1 MESRMEPPASPPAP
15 RPWVAGLFA
24 MVCPGLGHL
33 YCGRVGLAWAL
44 CLFPS
49 AVASLP
55 LIIALAV
62 DGPVEAALLGGT
74 VASVVVT
81 LLQLAWAVRLAQRT
95 SGWTARGASVL
106 LGFAVLVTLGSQGL
120 GRLTKALVAELDEI
134 PSSGMVPTLLVG
146 DQVLVAKLGARNR
159 ELRRGD
165 IAVFRAPSSPE
176 TVYAKRV
183 VAVGGD
189 EVAIR
194 GGEVWVA
201 GKPLPRTPLGRRVFH
216 ERSEGIWIPHELEV
230 FEEEAGGRRYL
241 VGQGHGPLTD
251 AAPVQVPEGHL
262 FVLGDNRDNSVDSRN
277 FGTVPV
283 ANVVGRAHG
292 VVYSRGLT
300 GVHVERLGLRL

>member
-1 MESRMEPPASPPAP
+1 MEIRMDTPASPPAP

-44 CLFPS
+44 CLLPPV
-49 AVASLP
+49 VASLP
-55 LIIALAV
+55 LVIALLA
-62 DGPVEAALLGGT
+62 DGPAEAALLGGT

-81 LLQLAWAVRLAQRT
+81 LLQLVWAVRLARRT
-95 SGWTARGASVL
+95 TDWKARGASVL
-106 LGFAVLVTLGSQGL
+106 LGFAVLVTLASQGV

-134 PSSGMVPTLLVG
+134 PSSGMVPSLLVG
-146 DQVLVAKLGARNR
+146 DQVLVAKLGVRNR

-165 IAVFRAPSSPE
+165 IAVFRAPGAPE

-183 VAVGGD
+183 VAVGG
-189 EVAIR
+189 EQVEFR
-194 GGEVWVA
+194 QGELWVDGRA
-201 GKPLPRTPLGRRVFH
+201 VPRTLLGKRVFH

-230 FEEEAGGRRYL
+230 FEEEVGGRRYL
-241 VGQGHGPLTD
+241 IGQGAGPRTD
-251 AAPVQVPEGHL
+251 AAPVRVPEGHL
-262 FVLGDNRDNSVDSRN
+262 FVLGDNRGNSLDSRH
-277 FGTVPV
+277 FGTVPQ